1 MNRRDVF
8 KLTAL
13 TPAVAAAQTA
23 APSAISL
30 AWKPEALDAHQNDT
44 VVALSD
50 LIIPDTD
57 TPGAKAANVNR
68 YIDLLLRDG
77 SEETKRAFVA
87 GLGSLDGLSI
97 RKFGSPFVRCSK
109 SQQTEVLTEMDA
121 SNHEFFRMAKR
132 MIAQIYYNTAIGYRE
147 LNKGGRV
154 PRTFGCQA

>member
-13 TPAVAAAQTA
+13 APAAAVAQTVPA
-23 APSAISL
+23 TAVSA
-30 AWKPEALDAHQNDT
+30 AWKPDVLDVHQNET
-44 VVALSD
+44 VIALSD

-68 YIDLLLRDG
+68 YIDLFLRDG
-77 SEETKRAFVA
+77 SDAILRSFVA

-97 RKFGSPFVRCSK
+97 QKFGNPFVRCSK
-109 SQQTEVLTEMDA
+109 QQQTELLTEMDS

-132 MIAQIYYNTAIGYRE
+132 MIANIYYNTALGYRE